1 MKEAIDEFRVNMGRV
16 RNLGAIYQTLRNQMT
31 PIVDLSDILRAE
43 LVLAVSAFDHYIHAL
58 TRIGMIEVY
67 RGHRPQ
73 TPAFLRFAVS
83 LENILQGMADPQN
96 INWLNHEIQT
106 RHGWQSFQQ
115 PDKVADAIR
124 HISQV
129 RLWEEV
135 ASQLGRTAQDVK
147 QQLNLIVDRRNKI
160 AHEADRNPE
169 YPVNRWPI
177 DEEMVDTSIRFIE
190 DIAETIFTII

>member
-1 MKEAIDEFRVNMGRV
+1 MAHD
-16 RNLGAIYQTLRNQMT
+16 
-31 PIVDLSDILRAE
+31 VDLSDILRAE
-43 LVLAVSAFDHYIHAL
+43 LVLAVSAFDYYIHAL
-58 TRIGMIEVY
+58 TKAGMIEVY
-67 RGHRPQ
+67 RGHRTQ

-96 INWLNHEIQT
+96 IDWLDYEIQT
-106 RHGWQSFQQ
+106 RHGWQSFQH

-147 QQLNLIVDRRNKI
+147 LQLNLIIDRRNKI
-160 AHEADRNPE
+160 AHEADRSTESPE
-169 YPVNRWPI
+169 NRWPI

-190 DIAETIFTII
+190 DIAETIFTSI